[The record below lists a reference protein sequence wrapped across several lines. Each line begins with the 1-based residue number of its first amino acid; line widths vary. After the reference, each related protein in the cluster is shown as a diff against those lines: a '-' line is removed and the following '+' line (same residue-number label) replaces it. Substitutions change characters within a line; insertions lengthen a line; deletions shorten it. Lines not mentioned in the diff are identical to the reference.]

1 MAPEDIHKMAFR
13 THEGLFE
20 FVVMAFG
27 LTNALATFQAF
38 MNEVL
43 HLFLHRFVLVFFDDI
58 LIQLLLVGS
67 PSSCHARL

>member
-1 MAPEDIHKMAFR
+1 MAPEDIHKTAFR
-13 THEGLFE
+13 THECLFE

-43 HLFLHRFVLVFFDDI
+43 HLFLHRFVLVFFDNI
-58 LIQLLLVGS
+58 LIQLLLAGS